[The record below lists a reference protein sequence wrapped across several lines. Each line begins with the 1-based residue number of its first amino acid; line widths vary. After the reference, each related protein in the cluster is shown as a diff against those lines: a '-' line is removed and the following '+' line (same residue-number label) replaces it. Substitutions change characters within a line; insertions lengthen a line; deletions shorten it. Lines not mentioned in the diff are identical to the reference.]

1 MTTPILHAHLV
12 GAEAWRAR
20 ADRAVM
26 RALDEVV
33 AAIARDAAER
43 ARASH
48 PYTDRTG
55 NLTASIGPRENFTR
69 GDVVEGGVEAQ
80 MPYASYIEEGTE
92 NEDGSTRIAALPYL
106 GPALTLAAESADAQ
120 LMDALDRAFAA
131 V

>member
-1 MTTPILHAHLV
+1 MTTPILHARLV

-80 MPYASYIEEGTE
+80 MPYASLIEEGTATI
-92 NEDGSTRIAALPYL
+92 DALPYL

>member
-1 MTTPILHAHLV
+1 MTTPILHARLV

-80 MPYASYIEEGTE
+80 MPYASFIEEGTTTI
-92 NEDGSTRIAALPYL
+92 DALPYL